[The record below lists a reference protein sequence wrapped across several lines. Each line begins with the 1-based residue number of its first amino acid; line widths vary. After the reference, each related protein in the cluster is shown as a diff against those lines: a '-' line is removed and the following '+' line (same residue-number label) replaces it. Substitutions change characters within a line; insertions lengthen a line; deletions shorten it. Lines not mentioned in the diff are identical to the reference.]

1 MPLWFLPV
9 FNDFAVTAAL
19 PFAFFPA
26 RRCRPITLL
35 GLPSRP
41 SPRLPPALFA
51 AIALA
56 RLARAKP
63 MLAAFQQTAAGAR
76 TADRPFP
83 PAVFLILLRECR
95 ILVRA
100 HGSVAPGK
108 LIPRRG
114 LASSPGRSSSGS
126 VQTQDSIAHRK
137 PVQPGRSVVP
147 FSPPAAAR
155 LPNEQVSPL
164 PLSPSVGCS
173 VRHIRLRLSM
183 RLGPELTVPTSL
195 GRRPPRS
202 SVWRLA
208 LLRPLKWYT
217 R

>member
-41 SPRLPPALFA
+41 SPRLPPARFA

-63 MLAAFQQTAAGAR
+63 MLATFQQTAAGAR

-83 PAVFLILLRECR
+83 PAVFLILLRACR

-126 VQTQDSIAHRK
+126 VQTQDSIAPETGAAR
-137 PVQPGRSVVP
+137 P
-147 FSPPAAAR
+147 FCGSLFPACGGAGCQISKSALSLSPPLWVAR
-155 LPNEQVSPL
+155 F
-164 PLSPSVGCS
+164 G
-173 VRHIRLRLSM
+173 
-183 RLGPELTVPTSL
+183 TSGSGSACASAQNSQFDVA
-195 GRRPPRS
+195 GRRPPRDHQFGA
-202 SVWRLA
+202 R
-208 LLRPLKWYT
+208 RCFD

>member
-1 MPLWFLPV
+1 LALWFLPV
-9 FNDFAVTAAL
+9 FNEFAVTAAL
-19 PFAFFPA
+19 PVAFFSA

-41 SPRLPPALFA
+41 SPGFPPALFA

-63 MLAAFQQTAAGAR
+63 MLTAFQQTAAGAR

-83 PAVFLILLRECR
+83 PAVFLILLRACR

-108 LIPRRG
+108 LMPRRG

-126 VQTQDSIAHRK
+126 VQTQDSIAAE
-137 PVQPGRSVVP
+137 PVPPGRSAVGFP
-147 FSPPAAAR
+147 APAAAR
-155 LPNEQVSPL
+155 LPNEQVCPALL
-164 PLSPSVGCS
+164 PVDSS
-173 VRHIRLRLSM
+173 VRHIPLRPQQARRS
-183 RLGPELTVPTSL
+183 RTHSSDVVR
-195 GRRPPRS
+195 RRPPPS

-208 LLRPLKWYT
+208 LVRPLKWYT

>member
-1 MPLWFLPV
+1 M
-9 FNDFAVTAAL
+9 

-41 SPRLPPALFA
+41 SPCLPPALFA

-83 PAVFLILLRECR
+83 PAVFLILLRACR

-108 LIPRRG
+108 LMPRRG

-126 VQTQDSIAHRK
+126 VQTQDSIAPETGAAR
-137 PVQPGRSVVP
+137 PFCGSLFPACGRRGCQMSKSALSL
-147 FSPPAAAR
+147 SPPLWVPR
-155 LPNEQVSPL
+155 SGT
-164 PLSPSVGCS
+164 SGSG
-173 VRHIRLRLSM
+173 LSM
-183 RLGPELTVPTSL
+183 RLAQNSQF
-195 GRRPPRS
+195 RRRWGAAPRDHQFGA
-202 SVWRLA
+202 WRCFD
-208 LLRPLKWYT
+208 R
-217 R
+217 

>member
-41 SPRLPPALFA
+41 SPRFPPALFA
-51 AIALA
+51 AITLA

-63 MLAAFQQTAAGAR
+63 MPAAFQQTAAGAR

-83 PAVFLILLRECR
+83 PTVFLILLRACR

-126 VQTQDSIAHRK
+126 VQTQDSIATGNRCS
-137 PVQPGRSVVP
+137 PAVLWFP
-147 FSPPAAAR
+147 FPRLRRRGFQMSKSALSLSPPLWVAR
-155 LPNEQVSPL
+155 F
-164 PLSPSVGCS
+164 G
-173 VRHIRLRLSM
+173 
-183 RLGPELTVPTSL
+183 TS
-195 GRRPPRS
+195 GSGSACASAQNSQFRRRWAPPPRDHQFGA
-202 SVWRLA
+202 R
-208 LLRPLKWYT
+208 RCFD